1 MTVILCID
9 ERGGMMFG
17 GKRQSRDR
25 ILRGRIIEKTKDA
38 RLVMNAYT
46 ASQFEE
52 EVPNGVTAENVFET
66 AGENDYVFIE
76 NIDVSPYDALIDS
89 FIIYKWNRLY
99 PSDFSFRFPLEE
111 SGYKLI
117 TSEDFEGSSHE
128 CITEEVYVR

>member
-76 NIDVSPYDALIDS
+76 NIDISPYDALIDS
-89 FIIYKWNRLY
+89 FIIYKWN
-99 PSDFSFRFPLEE
+99 S
-111 SGYKLI
+111 
-117 TSEDFEGSSHE
+117 
-128 CITEEVYVR
+128 